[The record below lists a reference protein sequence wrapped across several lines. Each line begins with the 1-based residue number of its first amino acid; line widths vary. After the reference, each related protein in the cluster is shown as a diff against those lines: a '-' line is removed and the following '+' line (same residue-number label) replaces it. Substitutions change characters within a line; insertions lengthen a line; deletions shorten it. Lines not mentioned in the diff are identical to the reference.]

1 MYQYFIGIILQFIT
15 KTYKSRKSKNIAS
28 QKPYR
33 AHLKHFK
40 HLRVLG
46 IKHFQ

>member
-1 MYQYFIGIILQFIT
+1 MYQYFIGIILQFINHENL
-15 KTYKSRKSKNIAS
+15 SKNIAS